1 MTQSVGFVY
10 HPQIDAELPPIR
22 AARDHLQRHGFRV
35 WDHRTTRKDMPD
47 SLGRNL
53 DGTGLLVSFGGDG
66 TLLWTARQA
75 ATAGIP
81 VLGVNLGRLGF
92 LVQVEVKDLQPAI
105 DRWRTGDF
113 RIQQRAILQA
123 RVKGR
128 PELHTAFNDFVIHRG
143 IEFSLIRVEV
153 MLDGS
158 EGARFDADGAMVS
171 TASGSTG
178 YSLSLGG
185 PILHPEVH
193 DLIFTALNPHS
204 LFNRA
209 VVLPETARIT
219 IRLPSAVG
227 VLTADGQ
234 LAANLEVGAEVEVTV
249 DPHRVDLVRFE
260 PALGFFE
267 LLRQKLRWGLPLI
280 DGE

>member
-1 MTQSVGFVY
+1 MTDAVGFVY
-10 HPQIDAELPPIR
+10 HPQIDADLPPIR
-22 AARDHLQRHGFRV
+22 QTRDHLQRYGFRV

-47 SLGRNL
+47 SLARNL
-53 DGTGLLVSFGGDG
+53 DGTRLLVSFGGDG

-75 ATAGIP
+75 AEAGIP

-113 RIQQRAILQA
+113 RVQQRAILQA
-123 RVKGR
+123 RVRGR
-128 PELHTAFNDFVIHRG
+128 PETHTAFNDFVIHRG
-143 IEFSLIRVEV
+143 VEFSLIRVEV
-153 MLDGS
+153 MIDG
-158 EGARFDADGAMVS
+158 GDAARFDADGAMVS

-178 YSLSLGG
+178 YALSLGG

-234 LAANLEVGAEVEVTV
+234 LAANLDAGAEVEVAV
-249 DPHRVDLVRFE
+249 APHRADLVRFTPDE
-260 PALGFFE
+260 GFFE
-267 LLRQKLRWGLPLI
+267 LLRQKLRWGLPLV

>member
-1 MTQSVGFVY
+1 MTESIGFVY
-10 HPQIDAELPPIR
+10 HPQIDADLPTIR
-22 AARDHLQRHGFRV
+22 EARDHLQQHGFRV

-47 SLGRNL
+47 SLGRDL
-53 DGTGLLVSFGGDG
+53 DGTRLLVSFGGDG

-75 ATAGIP
+75 AAAGIP
-81 VLGVNLGRLGF
+81 VLGVNMGRLGF
-92 LVQVEVKDLQPAI
+92 LVQVEVKDLRPAI
-105 DRWRTGDF
+105 DRWRAGDF

-123 RVKGR
+123 RTRGR

-143 IEFSLIRVEV
+143 VEFSLIRVDV
-153 MLDGS
+153 VIDGGDPAS
-158 EGARFDADGAMVS
+158 FDADGAMVS

-178 YSLSLGG
+178 YALSLGG

-209 VVLPETARIT
+209 VVLPETACVT
-219 IRLPSAVG
+219 IRLPSAAG
-227 VLTADGQ
+227 MLTADGQ
-234 LAANLEVGAEVEVTV
+234 LAANLEIGAEVEVALA
-249 DPHRVDLVRFE
+249 PHRVDLIRFT
-260 PALGFFE
+260 PDQGFFE
-267 LLRQKLRWGLPLI
+267 LLRQKLRWGLPLV

>member
-10 HPQIDAELPPIR
+10 HPQIDADLPPIR
-22 AARDHLQRHGFRV
+22 EAREHLMGHGFRV

-47 SLGRNL
+47 SLSRNL
-53 DGTGLLVSFGGDG
+53 DGARLLVSFGGDG

-75 ATAGIP
+75 AAAGIP

-153 MLDGS
+153 VLDG
-158 EGARFDADGAMVS
+158 GPAARFDADGAMVS

-178 YSLSLGG
+178 YALSLGG

-209 VVLPETARIT
+209 AVLPETARIT

-234 LAANLEVGAEVEVTV
+234 LAANLEVGAEVDVAV

-260 PALGFFE
+260 PAQGFFE

>member
-1 MTQSVGFVY
+1 
-10 HPQIDAELPPIR
+10 
-22 AARDHLQRHGFRV
+22 
-35 WDHRTTRKDMPD
+35 MPD
-47 SLGRNL
+47 SLGGNL